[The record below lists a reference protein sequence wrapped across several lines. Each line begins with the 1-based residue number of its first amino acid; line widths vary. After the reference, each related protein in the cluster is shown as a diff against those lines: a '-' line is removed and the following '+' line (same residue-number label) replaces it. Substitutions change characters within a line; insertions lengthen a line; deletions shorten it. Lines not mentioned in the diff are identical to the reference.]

1 MALLKVESFLHR
13 GEPARAQAILAPL
26 TRSVGPVAAEAAT
39 TSRPVM
45 VLAAQVA
52 LAEGRSKENAALR
65 ASADQLQTW
74 VARYPDDAEVWSML
88 GRVSAQLGWALR
100 SVRAEAESRYASG
113 DLPGAID
120 RLKAGQRLA
129 RSSTTA
135 VDFVESSVIDSR
147 LRSIE
152 AHRRQL
158 LTEQLGYQ

>member
-1 MALLKVESFLHR
+1 
-13 GEPARAQAILAPL
+13 
-26 TRSVGPVAAEAAT
+26 
-39 TSRPVM
+39 
-45 VLAAQVA
+45 
-52 LAEGRSKENAALR
+52 
-65 ASADQLQTW
+65 

-100 SVRAEAESRYASG
+100 SLRAEAESRYASG

-147 LRSIE
+147 LRTIE
-152 AHRRQL
+152 GQRRQL